1 MKAPLVILTGPT
13 SVGKTD
19 LSIKLAKAIN
29 GEIISADSMQV
40 YRKMDIGTAKISPEE
55 MQGVRHH
62 LIDILDPTEDFN
74 VMEFAK
80 RAKDACEDIVARGA
94 VPIIAGGTGFYIQAL
109 LYGID
114 FTEKDDN
121 NGLRERLQKEAEA
134 DIDAFYERLKSIDPA
149 ATKYI
154 HKNNLCRVIRA
165 VEFYE
170 LTGQRISE
178 HNAEQREKESIYNSA
193 YFVLNCERKKLYQ
206 RIDLRVDKMLENG
219 LVDEVKS
226 LVASGCSRD
235 TLSMKAL
242 GYKEIIDYLDGITDY
257 ETAVNILKR
266 DTRHFAKRQ
275 LTWFRRER
283 EVIWL
288 ERESFTD
295 ENAILDFM
303 LEELKKRGIIE
314 NEQKSV

>member
-80 RAKDACEDIVARGA
+80 RAKEACEDIVARGA

-114 FTEKDDN
+114 FTEKDDS

-149 ATKYI
+149 ATEYI

-193 YFVLNCERKKLYQ
+193 YFVLNCEREKLYQ

-226 LVASGCSRD
+226 LVASGCSKD

-303 LEELKKRGIIE
+303 LEELKKRGII
-314 NEQKSV
+314 QK